1 MVSIRFHDIWYIQ
14 PYDYQGVCAT
24 IPLDVC
30 NAIQEAN
37 KTYVSYANNVGL
49 LWGGGSTGKG
59 SEAYKI
65 LSVRPTMLSQS
76 NISAT
81 RGAVI
86 PMAATAYTFDSYRGV
101 MMQLDASKAQTSYYW
116 G

>member
-1 MVSIRFHDIWYIQ
+1 M
-14 PYDYQGVCAT
+14 
-24 IPLDVC
+24 
-30 NAIQEAN
+30 
-37 KTYVSYANNVGL
+37 
-49 LWGGGSTGKG
+49 LWGGGSTGKS

-65 LSVRPTMLSQS
+65 LAVRPTMLSQS

-81 RGAVI
+81 WGAVI